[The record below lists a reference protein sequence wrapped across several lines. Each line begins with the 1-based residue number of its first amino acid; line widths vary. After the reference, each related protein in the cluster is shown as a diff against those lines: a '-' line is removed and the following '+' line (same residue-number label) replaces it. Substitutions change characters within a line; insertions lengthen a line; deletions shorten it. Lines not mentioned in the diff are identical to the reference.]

1 MASHRKRFLLQ
12 VTLTLLVVLAPP
24 GVMCQNPPERSHQER
39 FAPVAQSLE
48 KAENE
53 LSAKLEANPKDAALL
68 SSRGLLRLQLD
79 KQSEALA
86 DLREA
91 VEAAPTSAQ
100 FEINLA
106 YGLLLN
112 LKFQE
117 AAAEARKAVAL
128 EDRSYAA
135 HALLGRAL
143 LASGAPSQE
152 AIEESQRSLELS
164 PDQTD
169 LRFELVN
176 ALRQGK
182 DFPAAGVQLRILKD
196 ELPPGDAR
204 LEYAQGMLSADLGYP
219 QAAVVSF
226 RRALQINPNSQIVR
240 QDLGAALVRTG
251 KWSEASQVLGPLAVS
266 QPNSYQVAYLNALA
280 LQNSQ
285 HSKEAEGEA
294 RRALALDAH
303 SADAHTLL
311 GLTFSSQGR
320 YDEAI
325 SELTRAA
332 EIAPNSFDAAFYLGR
347 TRYAQSD
354 AAGAAA
360 ALQKAVALRPE
371 DPEARF
377 LLGTILEVSGD
388 REGAISQYKEL
399 QTISPKDAR
408 GYLGL
413 GGILGKSG
421 NLEEA
426 LVQLRRAR
434 ELDPSSFEAN
444 MSLGRMLAKE
454 GKVEESIGFLE
465 QAAKA
470 SPASPEVHYQLALS
484 LQHAGRKAEAAK
496 EFAEVDRLNRQRR
509 GEAGMGTGNPKP

>member
-1 MASHRKRFLLQ
+1 MIPCKKKLA
-12 VTLTLLVVLAPP
+12 LLVALPLLILLAPT
-24 GVMCQNPPERSHQER
+24 GARCQAPLERSHQER
-39 FAPVAQSLE
+39 FAPAAKSME
-48 KAENE
+48 KAESE
-53 LSAKLEANPKDAALL
+53 MSTKLEENPRDAALL
-68 SSRGLLRLQLD
+68 SSRGLLRLQLT

-86 DLREA
+86 DLQQA
-91 VEAAPTSAQ
+91 VQVAPTNMQ

-106 YGLLLN
+106 YGLLVN
-112 LKFQE
+112 LKFKE
-117 AAAEARKAVAL
+117 SIAEARRAVAL

-135 HALLGRAL
+135 HGLLGRAL
-143 LASGAPSQE
+143 LAGSGPSKE
-152 AIEESQRSLELS
+152 AIEQLQRSLELY

-176 ALRQGK
+176 ALRQEK
-182 DFPAAGVQLRILKD
+182 DFPAAGVQVRILRD

-219 QAAVVSF
+219 EAAVASF

-294 RRALALDAH
+294 RRALALDAD
-303 SADAHTLL
+303 SVDAHTLL
-311 GLTFSSQGR
+311 GLIFSSQGR

-434 ELDPSSFEAN
+434 ELDPSSLEAN